1 MCFHVCNVAHA
12 QEVVR
17 LDGIPDSIPE
27 ELSETHAKIG

>member
-12 QEVVR
+12 QGVVR